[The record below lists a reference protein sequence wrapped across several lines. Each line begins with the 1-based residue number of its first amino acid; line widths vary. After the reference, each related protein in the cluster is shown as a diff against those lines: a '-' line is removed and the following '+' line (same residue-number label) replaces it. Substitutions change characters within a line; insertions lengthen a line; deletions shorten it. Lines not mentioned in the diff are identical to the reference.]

1 MAIEYSISFG
11 RERNEGWYN
20 SHPSRPTLCSK
31 PHLLHPFPASY
42 GAQWRCK
49 GRSILAKDRI
59 LLGLE
64 ILGLRIRHQP
74 GLTVLG
80 AMLQAEALSVQTS
93 LCLLSQV
100 SDQLSPSSN
109 ALPH

>member
-1 MAIEYSISFG
+1 ME
-11 RERNEGWYN
+11 
-20 SHPSRPTLCSK
+20 
-31 PHLLHPFPASY
+31 
-42 GAQWRCK
+42 
-49 GRSILAKDRI
+49 KDRI

-64 ILGLRIRHQP
+64 ILGLRIRYQP

-93 LCLLSQV
+93 LCLLSQA

-109 ALPH
+109 ALSPLTLQA